1 MKRNIRSFLLFLFAA
16 LCLVSG
22 CGAQGGQPQ
31 ARAQTD
37 ASIPPEERVERILS
51 AMTPA
56 EKVGQMLMI
65 GVHGTA
71 LNADSRF
78 MLSEYAAGGV
88 ILFDRNL
95 ETADGVRRLT
105 KELQDGRNGKL
116 PLFIAIDEEGGPVVR
131 MEDIVPPPP
140 AQSEIGASGDPA
152 QARKRAQEI
161 SKELRAL
168 GFNLN
173 FAPVADVG
181 ESERCYSAD
190 AETVASFVQ
199 EAVRGYAEEGM
210 ICSLKH
216 FPGLG
221 KGKSDTHLETVVVD
235 ADRETL
241 ESEDLVPFR
250 AVMEKGEA
258 ENFFVMV
265 SHITYTALD
274 GENPA
279 SLSPA
284 VMTSLL
290 RDEIGWRGVVV
301 TDDLEMGAADV
312 CPFDEMGVRA
322 VEAGAD
328 LLLVCHDYGYQQDV
342 YNGLLKAVQSGR
354 IPEKRIDASVRR
366 ILRSKLTLGERQ

>member
-1 MKRNIRSFLLFLFAA
+1 MKRFFIPLAAVLFVA
-16 LCLVSG
+16 LCLASG
-22 CGAQGGQPQ
+22 CGAQSGQQ
-31 ARAQTD
+31 QTRAQAD
-37 ASIPPEERVERILS
+37 ASLPPEERAEKILN
-51 AMTPA
+51 AMTLD
-56 EKVGQMLMI
+56 EKIGQMLMI

-95 ETADGVRRLT
+95 ETADGVRRFT
-105 KELQDGRNGKL
+105 KELQDARSGEL

-131 MEDIVPPPP
+131 MEDIVSPPPS
-140 AQSEIGASGDPA
+140 QSEIGETGDPA
-152 QARKRAQEI
+152 QARKWAKETA
-161 SKELRAL
+161 KELRAL

-190 AETVASFVQ
+190 AEKVSDFVR
-199 EAVRGYAEEGM
+199 EAVQGYAEEGM
-210 ICSLKH
+210 LCSLKH

-221 KGKSDTHLETVVVD
+221 KGKSDTHLGTVIVE
-235 ADRETL
+235 ADRKTL
-241 ESEDLVPFR
+241 DTEDLVPFR
-250 AVMEKGEA
+250 AAMGNDAAKRL
-258 ENFFVMV
+258 FVMV

-279 SLSPA
+279 SLSGA
-284 VMTSLL
+284 IVNSLL
-290 RDEIGWRGVVV
+290 RDELGWQGVVV

-322 VEAGAD
+322 VEAGVD
-328 LLLVCHDYGYQQDV
+328 LLLVCHDYGHEQAV

-354 IPEKRIDASVRR
+354 ISEKRIDESVRR
-366 ILRSKLTLGERQ
+366 ILNAKLNLE